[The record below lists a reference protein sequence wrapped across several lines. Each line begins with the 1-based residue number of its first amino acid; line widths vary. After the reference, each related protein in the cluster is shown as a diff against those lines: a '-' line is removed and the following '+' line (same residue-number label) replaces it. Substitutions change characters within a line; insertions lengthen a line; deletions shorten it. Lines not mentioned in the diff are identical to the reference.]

1 MNYNRG
7 VTGRSASYVQQ
18 YVFPAFLTLS
28 VVALAGSS
36 CDKKTA
42 ASPDEASAVVN
53 AIDQAEGQGA
63 AQGAAQGA
71 TKTPAAQGT
80 GATPAASAA
89 PASREP
95 IPGVDLAELDDKKID
110 RFYALVDSLQSPCGK
125 THSLRTS
132 LTSDKECKRAPYA
145 GRYVV
150 ALLSDELDDSEIKDF
165 YERHYKPAKPQSFTL
180 DNTPHMGP
188 VDAPVQVVEFYDYGC
203 GACKQ
208 FAPILKEA
216 VSAFPDQVAL
226 YFKQFPLPSHT
237 HSKGAAQA
245 ALAAQAQGKF
255 MEMHELLFDKSPM
268 HRVPELLQYA
278 KEMGLDM
285 KKFEADFAATQPR
298 VEADVAE
305 GDKAGIRG
313 TPTLFIAGRIYE
325 GPAHPKYIRLWI
337 EEELAVNR

>member
-18 YVFPAFLTLS
+18 YVFPAFLVLS

-42 ASPDEASAVVN
+42 ASPDEANAVVN
-53 AIDQAEGQGA
+53 AIDHAEGQAGGQA
-63 AQGAAQGA
+63 AE
-71 TKTPAAQGT
+71 KTPTAQGT
-80 GATPAASAA
+80 GTAPAA

-95 IPGVDLAELDDKKID
+95 IPGVDLAELDDTKID

-165 YERHYKPAKPQSFTL
+165 YERHYKAAKPQSFTL
-180 DNTPHMGP
+180 DNTPHIGP
-188 VDAPVQVVEFYDYGC
+188 EDAPVQVVEFYDYGC

-255 MEMHELLFDKSPM
+255 MEMHELLFDKAPM
-268 HRVPELLQYA
+268 HRAPELLQYA

-305 GDKAGIRG
+305 GDKAGVMG